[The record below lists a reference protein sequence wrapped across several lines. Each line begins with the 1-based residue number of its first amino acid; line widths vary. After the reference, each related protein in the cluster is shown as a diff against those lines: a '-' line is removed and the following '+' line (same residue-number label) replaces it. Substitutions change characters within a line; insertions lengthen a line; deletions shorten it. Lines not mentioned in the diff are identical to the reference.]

1 MARPCYLGL
10 MMSVVCLTAL
20 NTPTQVRPPRATFMA
35 RRAVISTS
43 TVIHTTPIISLP
55 ALPSSVL
62 ASFDLTRPAAQ
73 VTAQK
78 PPNCPQLLAQ
88 AQQKMAAATKALDAA
103 NAKLNTTLPSLTQMV
118 TLAHQNET
126 TWGTKYNAAMTTY
139 ANAISQH
146 AAAVNGLNLAEASLN
161 ETVSLCKQPVK
172 PPNCPDLL
180 KKAQDTVNSDKTN
193 LVNTVTALNTAT
205 AAKNAVQQPLSLSCL
220 PCGRCWAV
228 RMSHLY
234 LIWLNVCL
242 ARRPMRLCRS
252 L

>member
-1 MARPCYLGL
+1 
-10 MMSVVCLTAL
+10 MSFPLQL
-20 NTPTQVRPPRATFMA
+20 SYILHLSF
-35 RRAVISTS
+35 
-43 TVIHTTPIISLP
+43 LYP

-73 VTAQK
+73 VSAQK

-88 AQQKMAAATKALDAA
+88 AQQKVAAAGKALDAA
-103 NAKLNTTLPSLTQMV
+103 VAKMNTTLPSLTQMV

-126 TWGTKYNAAMTTY
+126 TWGTKYNAAMKTY
-139 ANAISQH
+139 TNAITQH
-146 AAAVNGLNLAEASLN
+146 AAAVNTLNLDESRLTN
-161 ETVSLCKQPVK
+161 DQSMCKQPVK

-193 LVNTVTALNTAT
+193 LVNTVTALNKSLAF
-205 AAKNAVQQPLSLSCL
+205 KNAVQQPLSLSCL
-220 PCGRCWAV
+220 PCGRCWAA

-234 LIWLNVCL
+234 LICLNVCL
-242 ARRPMRLCRS
+242 VRRPMQICRS